1 MTATALSHAN
11 AINTFMFWT
20 ANFDYFFIEKV
31 WKDRPL
37 MAKHLRSKWSGM
49 EEHYGSATIYR
60 FYFEL
65 DTNERKV
72 LLEWVMD
79 NYKDAPKL
87 R

>member
-20 ANFDYFFIEKV
+20 ANFDYYFIEEV
-31 WKDRPL
+31 WKDRSI
-37 MAKHLRSKWSGM
+37 MAKHLRSKWDGLA
-49 EEHYGSATIYR
+49 EHYGSATIYR

-65 DTNERKV
+65 DTSERAV
-72 LLEWVMD
+72 LLQWVMD